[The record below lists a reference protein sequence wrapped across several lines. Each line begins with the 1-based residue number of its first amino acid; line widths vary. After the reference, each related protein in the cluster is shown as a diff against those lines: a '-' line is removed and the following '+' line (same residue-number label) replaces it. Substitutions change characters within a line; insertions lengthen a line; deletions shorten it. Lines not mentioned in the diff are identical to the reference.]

1 MRRVSVFWRTVKK
14 MLRDRVKVEFDAE
27 LSDGVAAEWA
37 NADGEDLKSNIEN
50 LKKVTETRR
59 EEIRKLKFKRSATPE
74 QVKRGLVDERSEDT
88 ILGEHQGARGT
99 RREAARGYCNTWHY
113 SRRGRHGSKGRG
125 SRT

>member
-1 MRRVSVFWRTVKK
+1 

-59 EEIRKLKFKRSATPE
+59 EEIRKLKISAPTWSLKDGKRA
-74 QVKRGLVDERSEDT
+74 LVD
-88 ILGEHQGARGT
+88 RGD
-99 RREAARGYCNTWHY
+99 
-113 SRRGRHGSKGRG
+113 
-125 SRT
+125 